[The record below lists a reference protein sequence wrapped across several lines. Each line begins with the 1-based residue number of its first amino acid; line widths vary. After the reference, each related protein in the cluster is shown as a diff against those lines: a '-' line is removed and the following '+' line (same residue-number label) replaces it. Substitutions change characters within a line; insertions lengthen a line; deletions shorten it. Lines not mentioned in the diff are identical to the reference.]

1 MDLEK
6 SLELFDI
13 EDLAS
18 ETDDTLK
25 GKYRKLMIKYHPDNC
40 NGDDEKA
47 KNVSVAYEILKD
59 AMESIKRY
67 KISNIEREEY
77 TIMIPLSK
85 LIHVYNGGTV
95 TVGRGEHAREFNRK
109 DIQKYN
115 TLIMLDVSLTH
126 NGNVFRFSNIQHWSI
141 SDKYVINC
149 ELVVENLTDRETVL
163 IKLEDFEKE
172 ISFTSQAVSMV
183 IPLSFNISVEIK
195 IDKKLQPTR
204 AEEEKK

>member
-25 GKYRKLMIKYHPDNC
+25 GKYRKLMIKYHPDNYT
-40 NGDDEKA
+40 GDDEKA

-115 TLIMLDVSLTH
+115 TLIILDVALTH
-126 NGNVFRFSNIQHWSI
+126 NQQRN
-141 SDKYVINC
+141 
-149 ELVVENLTDRETVL
+149 
-163 IKLEDFEKE
+163 
-172 ISFTSQAVSMV
+172 
-183 IPLSFNISVEIK
+183 SFN
-195 IDKKLQPTR
+195 
-204 AEEEKK
+204 

>member
-25 GKYRKLMIKYHPDNC
+25 SKYRKLMIKYHPDNC

-126 NGNVFRFSNIQHWSI
+126 NGNVLRFSNIQHWSI

-149 ELVVENLTDRETVL
+149 ELVVENLTNKETVL

-195 IDKKLQPTR
+195 IDKKLQPMR
-204 AEEEKK
+204 AEGEKK

>member
-18 ETDDTLK
+18 ETDDMLK

-149 ELVVENLTDRETVL
+149 ELVVENLTNKETVL

>member
-25 GKYRKLMIKYHPDNC
+25 SKYRKLMIKYHPDNC

-85 LIHVYNGGTV
+85 LIHAYNGGTV

-126 NGNVFRFSNIQHWSI
+126 NGNVLRFSNIQHWSI

-149 ELVVENLTDRETVL
+149 ELVVENLTNKETVL

-195 IDKKLQPTR
+195 IDKKLQPMR

>member
-25 GKYRKLMIKYHPDNC
+25 SKYRKLMIKYHPDNC

-126 NGNVFRFSNIQHWSI
+126 NGNVLRFSNIQHWSI

-149 ELVVENLTDRETVL
+149 ELVVENLTNKETVL

>member
-25 GKYRKLMIKYHPDNC
+25 SKYRKLMIKYHPDNC

-126 NGNVFRFSNIQHWSI
+126 NGNVLRFSNIQHWSI

-149 ELVVENLTDRETVL
+149 ELVVENLINKEAVL

-204 AEEEKK
+204 AEGEKK

>member
-25 GKYRKLMIKYHPDNC
+25 SKYRKLMIKYHPDNC

-67 KISNIEREEY
+67 KISNIAREEY

-126 NGNVFRFSNIQHWSI
+126 NGNVLRFSNIQHWSI

-149 ELVVENLTDRETVL
+149 ELVVENLTNKETVL

-204 AEEEKK
+204 AEGEKK

>member
-25 GKYRKLMIKYHPDNC
+25 SKYRKLMIKYHPDNC

>member
-85 LIHVYNGGTV
+85 LIHVYNGGNV

-115 TLIMLDVSLTH
+115 TLIMLDVALTH
-126 NGNVFRFSNIQHWSI
+126 NGNVLRFSNIQHWSI

>member
-6 SLELFDI
+6 SLELFNI
-13 EDLAS
+13 EDLTV
-18 ETDDTLK
+18 ETDDTIK
-25 GKYRKLMIKYHPDNC
+25 AKYRKLMIKYHPDNC
-40 NGDDEKA
+40 NGNDDKA

-59 AMESIKRY
+59 ALSSIKKY
-67 KISNIEREEY
+67 NAAHVEREEY

-95 TVGRGEHAREFNRK
+95 TVGRGDAAKEFNRK

-126 NGNVFRFSNIQHWSI
+126 NGSVLRFSNIQHWSI
-141 SDKYVINC
+141 SDRYLINC
-149 ELVVENLTDRETVL
+149 KLVVENLSDKETVL

-183 IPLSFNISVEIK
+183 IQLSFNISVEIK

-204 AEEEKK
+204 AENEQK

>member
-59 AMESIKRY
+59 AMESIRRY

-126 NGNVFRFSNIQHWSI
+126 NGNVLRFSNIQHWSI

-149 ELVVENLTDRETVL
+149 ELVVENLTNKETVL

-204 AEEEKK
+204 AEGEKK

>member
-25 GKYRKLMIKYHPDNC
+25 SKYRKLMIKYHPDNC

-126 NGNVFRFSNIQHWSI
+126 NGNVLRFSNIQHWSI

-149 ELVVENLTDRETVL
+149 ELVVENLTNKETVL

-172 ISFTSQAVSMV
+172 ISFTIQAVSMV

-204 AEEEKK
+204 AEGEKK

>member
-25 GKYRKLMIKYHPDNC
+25 SKYRKLMIKYHPDNC

-126 NGNVFRFSNIQHWSI
+126 NGNILRFSNIQHWSI

-149 ELVVENLTDRETVL
+149 ELVVENLTNKETVL

>member
-6 SLELFDI
+6 SLELFNI

-67 KISNIEREEY
+67 KISNAEREEY
-77 TIMIPLSK
+77 TIIIPLSK

-95 TVGRGEHAREFNRK
+95 TVGRGENAKEFNRG

-126 NGNVFRFSNIQHWSI
+126 KGNVLRFSNIQHWSI

-149 ELVVENLTDRETVL
+149 ELVVENLTDKETVL

-204 AEEEKK
+204 VEE